1 MKLIKFGAPWCA
13 PCRKLTEDLK
23 KHPLSIDLEEIN
35 VEEDEHLAEKYSI
48 YQVPSLVLV
57 DEEGKEIDRKL
68 GALPVIKIEE
78 WIKSY
83 IGK

>member
-23 KHPLSIDLEEIN
+23 KHPLSIELEEISVDEN
-35 VEEDEHLAEKYSI
+35 EQLTEEYSI
-48 YQVPSLVLV
+48 YQVPCLVLV
-57 DEEGKEIDRKL
+57 DENGKEIDRKL

-83 IGK
+83 Q

>member
-13 PCRKLTEDLK
+13 PCRKLAEDLK
-23 KHPLSIDLEEIN
+23 KHPLSIELEEIN
-35 VEEDEHLAEKYSI
+35 VEENEHLAEKYSI

-57 DEEGKEIDRKL
+57 DDEGKEIDRKL
-68 GALPVIKIEE
+68 GALPVIKINE

-83 IGK
+83 ISK

>member
-1 MKLIKFGAPWCA
+1 MKLIKFGASWCA

-35 VEEDEHLAEKYSI
+35 VEENEHLTEKYSI

-83 IGK
+83 INK

>member
-23 KHPLSIDLEEIN
+23 KYPLSIELEEIS
-35 VEEDEHLAEKYSI
+35 VDENEQLTEKYSV
-48 YQVPSLVLV
+48 YQVPCLVLV
-57 DEEGKEIDRKL
+57 DEIGKEIDRKL

-78 WIKSY
+78 WIKTY
-83 IGK
+83 KQ